1 MNIKNTQVLT
11 HRLNHT
17 NSSGYMKESHQEQPS
32 TSHYR
37 FELNSLPDI
46 VNNGDEC
53 IKCKKVS
60 VDNNNNNNNNNKS
73 QTSYYL
79 INYDKKMM
87 RKNKSESDKCCVK
100 HFRSVILNEDCKV
113 IGFSPPMCE
122 TKDVVLDVDNIQFAE
137 EFVEGTMVNVFY
149 NSAND
154 VQSWDFSTKNTI
166 SPVEKTAGK
175 CFRSMFFEACEN
187 ASLNFDDLPKE
198 YCYSF
203 VMQHPDNVIVAP
215 VKNTALYIVAI
226 YLVKN
231 GDDLS
236 AATAYEMERS
246 VIRWSSFSKV
256 SHPARLGM
264 KKGQGDFD
272 KIVKTF
278 ASTDSLYYYPGVMFR
293 TFTGERFKLRNP
305 NYEMVKN
312 TKGVRARSE
321 FVYLHLKQ
329 LGYVRKHF
337 ERCPEDELIFFDFQS
352 NLYNYTSSLHKNY
365 LDCYIYKKMSLKD
378 FPIKYRNNMYKL
390 HNDYLHV
397 LKPEGKRVTLSHVV
411 QFVNNLSVPSQ
422 IYFLNQKE
430 LTETLETLETIETP
444 IVPKKIFSSPP
455 LTPLTLQLTP
465 EYSPLEMKCPNAP

>member
-1 MNIKNTQVLT
+1 
-11 HRLNHT
+11 
-17 NSSGYMKESHQEQPS
+17 MKESYQEQPS

-37 FELNSLPDI
+37 FELTSLPDI
-46 VNNGDEC
+46 LNNGDEC

-60 VDNNNNNNNNNKS
+60 VDNNNNKTS
-73 QTSYYL
+73 QTSQTQYYL

-100 HFRSVILNEDCKV
+100 HFRSVVLNEDCKV

-154 VQSWDFSTKNTI
+154 VQSWEFSTKNTI
-166 SPVEKTAGK
+166 SPVEKPAGK
-175 CFRSMFFEACEN
+175 CFRSMFLEACAN
-187 ASLNFDDLPKE
+187 ANLNFDDLPKE

-203 VMQHPDNVIVAP
+203 VMKHPDNVIVAP
-215 VKNTALYIVAI
+215 VKNTALYIIAI

-231 GDDLS
+231 SDDLS

-246 VIRWSSFSKV
+246 VLRWSSFSKV

-272 KIVKTF
+272 KIVKTY

-293 TFTGERFKLRNP
+293 TFSGERFKLRNP

-312 TKGVRARSE
+312 TKGLSARSE

-337 ERCPEDELIFFDFQS
+337 ERCPEDELTFFDFQS

-430 LTETLETLETIETP
+430 STDPVETLKTSETSETSETFETIETP

>member
-1 MNIKNTQVLT
+1 
-11 HRLNHT
+11 
-17 NSSGYMKESHQEQPS
+17 MKESHQEQPS
-32 TSHYR
+32 RSHSR
-37 FELNSLPDI
+37 FELSSLPEI

-60 VDNNNNNNNNNKS
+60 VDNNNNNQTS
-73 QTSYYL
+73 QTQYYL
-79 INYDKKMM
+79 INYDKKIM
-87 RKNKSESDKCCVK
+87 RKNKSESDKRCVK
-100 HFRSVILNEDCKV
+100 HFRSVVLNEDYKV

-154 VQSWDFSTKNTI
+154 VQDWVFSTKNTI
-166 SPVEKTAGK
+166 SPVEKPTGK
-175 CFRSMFFEACEN
+175 CFRSMFFEACTN
-187 ASLNFDDLPKE
+187 ANLNFDDLPKE

-231 GDDLS
+231 GDDLT

-246 VIRWSSFSKV
+246 VLRWSSFSKV

-272 KIVKTF
+272 KIVKTY
-278 ASTDSLYYYPGVMFR
+278 ASPDSLYYYPGVMFR
-293 TFTGERFKLRNP
+293 TFAGERFKLRNP

-312 TKGVRARSE
+312 AKGLGARCE
-321 FVYLHLKQ
+321 IVYLHLKQ
-329 LGYVRKHF
+329 MNYLRKHF
-337 ERCPEDELIFFDFQS
+337 ERCPEDEVTFFDFQS

-430 LTETLETLETIETP
+430 STETLETL
-444 IVPKKIFSSPP
+444 IVPKKIFLSPP
-455 LTPLTLQLTP
+455 LPPLTLQLTP
-465 EYSPLEMKCPNAP
+465 EYSPIEIKCPNAP

>member
-1 MNIKNTQVLT
+1 
-11 HRLNHT
+11 
-17 NSSGYMKESHQEQPS
+17 MKQSDKEQPS

-60 VDNNNNNNNNNKS
+60 VDNNNNNNNKTS
-73 QTSYYL
+73 QTSQTQYYL
-79 INYDKKMM
+79 INYDKKRMHNSLKTE
-87 RKNKSESDKCCVK
+87 KNKSESDKRCVK
-100 HFRSVILNEDCKV
+100 HFRSVVLNEDCKV
-113 IGFSPPMCE
+113 VGFSPPMCE
-122 TKDVVLDVDNIQFAE
+122 TKDVVLDIDNIQFAE

-154 VQSWDFSTKNTI
+154 VQSWEFSTKNTI
-166 SPVEKTAGK
+166 SPVEKAAGK
-175 CFRSMFFEACEN
+175 CFRSMFLEACEN

-203 VMQHPDNVIVAP
+203 VMKHPDNVIVAP
-215 VKNTALYIVAI
+215 VKNTALYIIAI

-264 KKGQGDFD
+264 RKGQSDFD

-278 ASTDSLYYYPGVMFR
+278 ASPDSLYYYPGVMFR

-312 TKGVRARSE
+312 TKGGVRARSE

-337 ERCPEDELIFFDFQS
+337 ERCPEDELNFFEFQS

-422 IYFLNQKE
+422 IYFLNLKDQKE
-430 LTETLETLETIETP
+430 STIETVETSETIETP

-465 EYSPLEMKCPNAP
+465 EYSPLEIKCPNAP

>member
-1 MNIKNTQVLT
+1 
-11 HRLNHT
+11 
-17 NSSGYMKESHQEQPS
+17 MKESHQEQPS
-32 TSHYR
+32 RSHYR
-37 FELNSLPDI
+37 FELSSLPEI

-60 VDNNNNNNNNNKS
+60 VDNNNNNQTS
-73 QTSYYL
+73 QTQYYL
-79 INYDKKMM
+79 INYDKKIM
-87 RKNKSESDKCCVK
+87 RKNKSESDKRCVK
-100 HFRSVILNEDCKV
+100 HFRSVVLNEDYKV

-154 VQSWDFSTKNTI
+154 VQDWVFSTKNTI
-166 SPVEKTAGK
+166 SPVEKPTGK
-175 CFRSMFFEACEN
+175 CFRSMFLEACTN
-187 ASLNFDDLPKE
+187 ANLNFDDLPKE

-231 GDDLS
+231 GDDLTV
-236 AATAYEMERS
+236 ATAYEMERS
-246 VIRWSSFSKV
+246 ILRWGSFSKV

-272 KIVKTF
+272 KIVKTY
-278 ASTDSLYYYPGVMFR
+278 ASPDSLYYYPGVMFR
-293 TFTGERFKLRNP
+293 TFAGERFKLRNP

-312 TKGVRARSE
+312 AKGLGARCE
-321 FVYLHLKQ
+321 IVYLHLKQ
-329 LGYVRKHF
+329 MNYLRKHF
-337 ERCPEDELIFFDFQS
+337 ERCPEDEVTFFDFQS

-430 LTETLETLETIETP
+430 STETLETL
-444 IVPKKIFSSPP
+444 IVPQKIFLSPP
-455 LTPLTLQLTP
+455 LPPLTLQLTP
-465 EYSPLEMKCPNAP
+465 EYSPIEIKCPNAP

>member
-1 MNIKNTQVLT
+1 
-11 HRLNHT
+11 
-17 NSSGYMKESHQEQPS
+17 MKESHQEQPS
-32 TSHYR
+32 RSHYR
-37 FELNSLPDI
+37 FELSSLPEI

-60 VDNNNNNNNNNKS
+60 VDNNNNNQTS
-73 QTSYYL
+73 QTQYYL
-79 INYDKKMM
+79 INYDKKIM
-87 RKNKSESDKCCVK
+87 RKNKSESDKRCVK
-100 HFRSVILNEDCKV
+100 HFRSVVLNEDCKIV
-113 IGFSPPMCE
+113 GFSPPMCE
-122 TKDVVLDVDNIQFAE
+122 TKDVVLDIKNIQFAE

-154 VQSWDFSTKNTI
+154 VQDWVFSTKNTI
-166 SPVEKTAGK
+166 SPVEKPTGK
-175 CFRSMFFEACEN
+175 CFRSMFLEACTN
-187 ASLNFDDLPKE
+187 ANLNFDDLPKE

-231 GDDLS
+231 GDDLTV
-236 AATAYEMERS
+236 ATAYEMERS
-246 VIRWSSFSKV
+246 ILRWGSFSKV
-256 SHPARLGM
+256 SHPARFTM
-264 KKGQGDFD
+264 KGQGDFD
-272 KIVKTF
+272 KIVKTY
-278 ASTDSLYYYPGVMFR
+278 ASPDSLYYYPGVMFR
-293 TFTGERFKLRNP
+293 TFAGERFKLRNP

-312 TKGVRARSE
+312 AKGLGARCE
-321 FVYLHLKQ
+321 IVYLHLKQ
-329 LGYVRKHF
+329 MNYLRKHF
-337 ERCPEDELIFFDFQS
+337 ERCPEDEVTFFDFQS

-430 LTETLETLETIETP
+430 STETLETL
-444 IVPKKIFSSPP
+444 IVPKKIFLSPP
-455 LTPLTLQLTP
+455 LPPLTLQLTP
-465 EYSPLEMKCPNAP
+465 EYSPIEIKCPNAP

>member
-1 MNIKNTQVLT
+1 
-11 HRLNHT
+11 
-17 NSSGYMKESHQEQPS
+17 MKQSHQEKQS
-32 TSHYR
+32 TSHYH
-37 FELNSLPDI
+37 FELSSLPDI
-46 VNNGDEC
+46 VNSNNNGSDEC

-60 VDNNNNNNNNNKS
+60 ISYNNTTN
-73 QTSYYL
+73 QTQTQYYL
-79 INYDKKMM
+79 INYDKKIM
-87 RKNKSESDKCCVK
+87 RTSLKTEKNKSESDKRCIIK

-113 IGFSPPMCE
+113 VGFSPPMCE
-122 TKDVVLDVDNIQFAE
+122 SKDVVLDIQNIQFAE
-137 EFVEGTMVNVFY
+137 EFVEGTMVNLFY

-154 VQSWDFSTKNTI
+154 VQRWEFSTKNTI
-166 SPVEKTAGK
+166 SPVEKPAGK
-175 CFRSMFFEACEN
+175 CFRRMFFEACAN
-187 ASLNFDDLPKE
+187 ANLNFDDLPKE

-231 GDDLS
+231 GDDLTTAS
-236 AATAYEMERS
+236 ATAYEMERS
-246 VIRWSSFSKV
+246 VIKWSSFSKV

-272 KIVKTF
+272 KIVKTY
-278 ASTDSLYYYPGVMFR
+278 ASLDSLYYYPGVMFR

-312 TKGVRARSE
+312 TRGVRARDE
-321 FVYLHLKQ
+321 FTYLHLKQ
-329 LGYVRKHF
+329 LGYVKKHF
-337 ERCPEDELIFFDFQS
+337 ERCPEDELKFFEFQS

-378 FPIKYRNNMYKL
+378 FPLKYRNNMYKL

-397 LKPEGKRVTLSHVV
+397 LKPEGARVTLSHVV
-411 QFVNNLSVPSQ
+411 QFVNNLSVSSQ
-422 IYFLNQKE
+422 IYFLKQKE
-430 LTETLETLETIETP
+430 STDPVEPLKTSETLEIFETP

>member
-1 MNIKNTQVLT
+1 MSQ
-11 HRLNHT
+11 
-17 NSSGYMKESHQEQPS
+17 QEQPHH
-32 TSHYR
+32 THYR
-37 FELNSLPDI
+37 FDLNSLPDI
-46 VNNGDEC
+46 VNGGDEY

-60 VDNNNNNNNNNKS
+60 IHNNNNQN
-73 QTSYYL
+73 QTQYYL
-79 INYDKKMM
+79 INYDKK
-87 RKNKSESDKCCVK
+87 RIHKNKIESIK

-113 IGFSPPMCE
+113 VGFSPPMCE
-122 TKDVVLDVDNIQFAE
+122 TKDVVLDIDNIQFSE

-154 VQSWDFSTKNTI
+154 VQRWDFSTKNTI
-166 SPVEKTAGK
+166 SPVEKPAGK
-175 CFRSMFFEACEN
+175 CFRRMFLEACAN
-187 ASLNFDDLPKE
+187 ANLNFDDLPKE

-215 VKNTALYIVAI
+215 VKNTALFIVAI
-226 YLVKN
+226 YLVEN
-231 GDDLS
+231 GHDLTTAS
-236 AATAYEMERS
+236 ATVYEMERS
-246 VIRWSSFSKV
+246 VLRWSSFSKV

-264 KKGQGDFD
+264 KKGQDDFD
-272 KIVKTF
+272 KIVKTY

-293 TFTGERFKLRNP
+293 TTTGERFKLRNP

-312 TKGVRARSE
+312 AKGVRARDE

-329 LGYVRKHF
+329 MGHVKKHF
-337 ERCPEDELIFFDFQS
+337 ERCPEDELKFFEFQS

-365 LDCYIYKKMSLKD
+365 LDCYIYKKMGLKD

-390 HNDYLHV
+390 HHDYLHV
-397 LKPEGKRVTLSHVV
+397 LKPEGKHVTFSHVV

-430 LTETLETLETIETP
+430 STDPLETP
-444 IVPKKIFSSPP
+444 ILPKKIFSSPP

-465 EYSPLEMKCPNAP
+465 EYSPLELKCPNAP

>member
-1 MNIKNTQVLT
+1 
-11 HRLNHT
+11 
-17 NSSGYMKESHQEQPS
+17 MKESHQEQPS
-32 TSHYR
+32 RSHYR
-37 FELNSLPDI
+37 FELSSLPEI

-60 VDNNNNNNNNNKS
+60 VDNNNNNQTS
-73 QTSYYL
+73 QTQYYL
-79 INYDKKMM
+79 INYDKKIM
-87 RKNKSESDKCCVK
+87 RKNKSESDKRCVK
-100 HFRSVILNEDCKV
+100 HFRSVVLNEDYKV

-154 VQSWDFSTKNTI
+154 VQDWVFSTKNTI
-166 SPVEKTAGK
+166 SPVEKPTGK
-175 CFRSMFFEACEN
+175 CFRSMFLEACTN
-187 ASLNFDDLPKE
+187 ANLNFDDLPKE

-231 GDDLS
+231 GDDLTV
-236 AATAYEMERS
+236 ATAYEMERS
-246 VIRWSSFSKV
+246 ILRWGSFSKV

-272 KIVKTF
+272 KIVKTY
-278 ASTDSLYYYPGVMFR
+278 ASPDSLYYYPGVMFR
-293 TFTGERFKLRNP
+293 TFAGERFKLRNP

-312 TKGVRARSE
+312 AKGLGARCE
-321 FVYLHLKQ
+321 IVYLHLKQ
-329 LGYVRKHF
+329 MNYLRKHF
-337 ERCPEDELIFFDFQS
+337 ERCPEDEVTFFDFQS

-430 LTETLETLETIETP
+430 STETLETL
-444 IVPKKIFSSPP
+444 IVPKKIFLSPP
-455 LTPLTLQLTP
+455 LPPLTLQLTP
-465 EYSPLEMKCPNAP
+465 EYSPIEIKCPNAP

>member
-1 MNIKNTQVLT
+1 
-11 HRLNHT
+11 
-17 NSSGYMKESHQEQPS
+17 MKESHQEQPS
-32 TSHYR
+32 RSHYR
-37 FELNSLPDI
+37 FELSSLPEI

-60 VDNNNNNNNNNKS
+60 VDNNNNNQTS
-73 QTSYYL
+73 QTQYYL
-79 INYDKKMM
+79 INYDKKIM
-87 RKNKSESDKCCVK
+87 RKNKSESDKRCVK
-100 HFRSVILNEDCKV
+100 HFRSVVLNEDYKV

-154 VQSWDFSTKNTI
+154 VQSWEFSTKNTI
-166 SPVEKTAGK
+166 SPVEKPAGK
-175 CFRSMFFEACEN
+175 CFRSMFLEACTN
-187 ASLNFDDLPKE
+187 ANLNFDDLPKE

-231 GDDLS
+231 GDDLTV
-236 AATAYEMERS
+236 ATAYEMERS
-246 VIRWSSFSKV
+246 ILRWGSFSKV

-272 KIVKTF
+272 KIVKTY
-278 ASTDSLYYYPGVMFR
+278 ASPDSLYYYPGVMFR

-312 TKGVRARSE
+312 AKGLGARCE
-321 FVYLHLKQ
+321 IVYLHLKQ
-329 LGYVRKHF
+329 MNYLRKHF
-337 ERCPEDELIFFDFQS
+337 ERCPEDEVTFFDFQS

-430 LTETLETLETIETP
+430 STETLETL
-444 IVPKKIFSSPP
+444 IVPKKIFLSPP
-455 LTPLTLQLTP
+455 LPPLTLQLTP
-465 EYSPLEMKCPNAP
+465 EYSPIEIKCPNAP

>member
-1 MNIKNTQVLT
+1 
-11 HRLNHT
+11 
-17 NSSGYMKESHQEQPS
+17 MKESHQEQPS
-32 TSHYR
+32 RSHYR
-37 FELNSLPDI
+37 FELSSLPEI

-60 VDNNNNNNNNNKS
+60 VDNNNNNQTS
-73 QTSYYL
+73 QTQYYL
-79 INYDKKMM
+79 INYDKKIM
-87 RKNKSESDKCCVK
+87 RKNKSESDKRCVK
-100 HFRSVILNEDCKV
+100 HFRSVVLNEDYKV

-154 VQSWDFSTKNTI
+154 VQSWEFSTKNTI
-166 SPVEKTAGK
+166 SPVEKPAGK
-175 CFRSMFFEACEN
+175 CFRSMFLEACTN
-187 ASLNFDDLPKE
+187 ANLNFDDLPKE

-231 GDDLS
+231 GDDLTV
-236 AATAYEMERS
+236 ATAYEMERS
-246 VIRWSSFSKV
+246 ILRWGSFSKV

-272 KIVKTF
+272 KIVKTY
-278 ASTDSLYYYPGVMFR
+278 ASPDSLYYYPGVMFR
-293 TFTGERFKLRNP
+293 TFAGERFKLRNP

-312 TKGVRARSE
+312 AKGLGARCE
-321 FVYLHLKQ
+321 IVYLHLKQ
-329 LGYVRKHF
+329 MNYLRKHF
-337 ERCPEDELIFFDFQS
+337 ERCPEDEVTFFDFQS

-430 LTETLETLETIETP
+430 STETLETL
-444 IVPKKIFSSPP
+444 IVPKKIFLSPP
-455 LTPLTLQLTP
+455 LPPLTLQLTP
-465 EYSPLEMKCPNAP
+465 EYSPIEIKCPNAP

>member
-1 MNIKNTQVLT
+1 
-11 HRLNHT
+11 
-17 NSSGYMKESHQEQPS
+17 MKETPQEQPS
-32 TSHYR
+32 KSHYR
-37 FELNSLPDI
+37 FELSSLPDI
-46 VNNGDEC
+46 VKNGDEY

-60 VDNNNNNNNNNKS
+60 VDNKKTS
-73 QTSYYL
+73 QTTYYL

-87 RKNKSESDKCCVK
+87 RNSINTEKNKSESDKRCIK
-100 HFRSVILNEDCKV
+100 HFRSVVLNEDCKV

-149 NSAND
+149 NSTND
-154 VQSWDFSTKNTI
+154 VQSWEFSTKNTI
-166 SPVEKTAGK
+166 SPVEKPAGK
-175 CFRSMFFEACEN
+175 CFRSMFLEACTN
-187 ASLNFDDLPKE
+187 ANLNFDDLPKE

-231 GDDLS
+231 GDDLTT
-236 AATAYEMERS
+236 ATVYEMERS
-246 VIRWSSFSKV
+246 VLRWSSFSKV

-272 KIVKTF
+272 KIVKTY
-278 ASTDSLYYYPGVMFR
+278 ASPESLYYYPGVMFR
-293 TFTGERFKLRNP
+293 TFSGERFKLRNP

-312 TKGVRARSE
+312 VKGGVRARSE

-329 LGYVRKHF
+329 LGHVKKHF
-337 ERCPEDELIFFDFQS
+337 ERFPEDELTFFDFQS
-352 NLYNYTSSLHKNY
+352 KLYNYTSSLHKNY
-365 LDCYIYKKMSLKD
+365 LDCYIYKKMGLKD

-397 LKPEGKRVTLSHVV
+397 LKHEGKRVTLSHVV

-430 LTETLETLETIETP
+430 STETIETP
-444 IVPKKIFSSPP
+444 ILPNKTFSSPP
-455 LTPLTLQLTP
+455 LTLTPLTLQLTP

>member
-1 MNIKNTQVLT
+1 
-11 HRLNHT
+11 
-17 NSSGYMKESHQEQPS
+17 MKQSHQEKPS
-32 TSHYR
+32 TSHYN

-60 VDNNNNNNNNNKS
+60 ISYDNNNSTN
-73 QTSYYL
+73 QTQTQTQTQYYL
-79 INYDKKMM
+79 INYDKKVM
-87 RKNKSESDKCCVK
+87 RKNKSESDKHCVK

-113 IGFSPPMCE
+113 VGFSPPMCE
-122 TKDVVLDVDNIQFAE
+122 PKHVMNVIDFPNVQFAE
-137 EFVEGTMVNVFY
+137 EFVEGTMVNLFY

-154 VQSWDFSTKNTI
+154 VQRWDFSTKNTI
-166 SPVEKTAGK
+166 SPVEKPAGK
-175 CFRSMFFEACEN
+175 CFRRMFFEACTN
-187 ASLNFDDLPKE
+187 ANLNFDDLPKE

-215 VKNTALYIVAI
+215 VKKTALYIIAI

-231 GDDLS
+231 SDDFS
-236 AATAYEMERS
+236 SATAYEMERS
-246 VIRWSSFSKV
+246 VIKWSSFSKV

-272 KIVKTF
+272 KIVKTY
-278 ASTDSLYYYPGVMFR
+278 ASPDSLYYYPGVMFR

-312 TKGVRARSE
+312 TKGVRARDE

-329 LGYVRKHF
+329 MGYVRKHF
-337 ERCPEDELIFFDFQS
+337 ERCPEDELKFFEFQS
-352 NLYNYTSSLHKNY
+352 NLYNYTYSLHKNY
-365 LDCYIYKKMSLKD
+365 LDCYIYKKMGLKD
-378 FPIKYRNNMYKL
+378 FPLKYRNNMYKL

-397 LKPEGKRVTLSHVV
+397 LKPEGARVTLSHVV
-411 QFVNNLSVPSQ
+411 QFVNNLSVSSQ
-422 IYFLNQKE
+422 IYFLKQKE
-430 LTETLETLETIETP
+430 STEHVEPLETP

-455 LTPLTLQLTP
+455 LTPLTFTP

>member
-1 MNIKNTQVLT
+1 
-11 HRLNHT
+11 
-17 NSSGYMKESHQEQPS
+17 MKQSHQEKPS
-32 TSHYR
+32 TSHYN

-46 VNNGDEC
+46 VNSNNGGDEC

-60 VDNNNNNNNNNKS
+60 ITTNNNTTN
-73 QTSYYL
+73 QTQTQTQTQYYL
-79 INYDKKMM
+79 INYDKKVM
-87 RKNKSESDKCCVK
+87 RKNKSESDKHCMK
-100 HFRSVILNEDCKV
+100 NFRSVILNEDCKV
-113 IGFSPPMCE
+113 VGFSPPMCE
-122 TKDVVLDVDNIQFAE
+122 PKHVMNVIDFPNVQFAE
-137 EFVEGTMVNVFY
+137 EFVEGTMVNLFY

-154 VQSWDFSTKNTI
+154 VQRWDFSTKNTI
-166 SPVEKTAGK
+166 SPVEKPAGK
-175 CFRSMFFEACEN
+175 CFRRMFFEACTN
-187 ASLNFDDLPKE
+187 ANLNFDDLPKE

-231 GDDLS
+231 GDDLTV
-236 AATAYEMERS
+236 ATAYEMERS
-246 VIRWSSFSKV
+246 ILRWGSFSKV

-272 KIVKTF
+272 KIVKTY
-278 ASTDSLYYYPGVMFR
+278 ASPDSLYYYPGVMFR

-312 TKGVRARSE
+312 TKGVRARDE

-329 LGYVRKHF
+329 MGYVRKHF
-337 ERCPEDELIFFDFQS
+337 ERCPEDELKFFEFQS
-352 NLYNYTSSLHKNY
+352 NLYNYTYSLHKNY
-365 LDCYIYKKMSLKD
+365 LDCYIYKKMGLKD
-378 FPIKYRNNMYKL
+378 FPLKYRNNMYKL

-397 LKPEGKRVTLSHVV
+397 LKPEGARVTLSHVV
-411 QFVNNLSVPSQ
+411 QFVNNLSVSSQ
-422 IYFLNQKE
+422 IYFLKQKE
-430 LTETLETLETIETP
+430 STEHVEPLETP

-455 LTPLTLQLTP
+455 LTPLTFTP

>member
-1 MNIKNTQVLT
+1 
-11 HRLNHT
+11 
-17 NSSGYMKESHQEQPS
+17 MKQPHQEQPS

-60 VDNNNNNNNNNKS
+60 VDNNNNNKTS
-73 QTSYYL
+73 QTSQTQYYL
-79 INYDKKMM
+79 INYDKKIM
-87 RKNKSESDKCCVK
+87 RNGINTEKNKNESDKRCVK
-100 HFRSVILNEDCKV
+100 HFRSVVLNEDYKV

-154 VQSWDFSTKNTI
+154 VQDWVFSTKNTI
-166 SPVEKTAGK
+166 SPVEKPTGK
-175 CFRSMFFEACEN
+175 CFRSMFLEACTN
-187 ASLNFDDLPKE
+187 ANLNFDDLPKE

-231 GDDLS
+231 GDDLTV
-236 AATAYEMERS
+236 ATAYEMERS
-246 VIRWSSFSKV
+246 ILRWGSFSKV

-272 KIVKTF
+272 KIVKTY
-278 ASTDSLYYYPGVMFR
+278 ASPDSLYYYPGVMFR
-293 TFTGERFKLRNP
+293 TFAGERFKLRNP

-312 TKGVRARSE
+312 AKGLGARCE
-321 FVYLHLKQ
+321 IVYLHLKQ
-329 LGYVRKHF
+329 MNYLRKHF
-337 ERCPEDELIFFDFQS
+337 ERCPEDEVTFFDFQS

-430 LTETLETLETIETP
+430 STETLETL
-444 IVPKKIFSSPP
+444 IVPKKIFLSPP
-455 LTPLTLQLTP
+455 LPPLTLQLTP
-465 EYSPLEMKCPNAP
+465 EYSPIEIKCPNAP

>member
-1 MNIKNTQVLT
+1 
-11 HRLNHT
+11 
-17 NSSGYMKESHQEQPS
+17 MKESHQEQPS
-32 TSHYR
+32 RSHYR
-37 FELNSLPDI
+37 FELSSLPEI

-60 VDNNNNNNNNNKS
+60 VDNNNNNQTS
-73 QTSYYL
+73 QTQYYL
-79 INYDKKMM
+79 INYDKKIM
-87 RKNKSESDKCCVK
+87 RKNKSESDKRCVK
-100 HFRSVILNEDCKV
+100 HFRSVVLNEDCKIV
-113 IGFSPPMCE
+113 GFSPPMCE
-122 TKDVVLDVDNIQFAE
+122 TKDVVLDIKNIQFAE

-154 VQSWDFSTKNTI
+154 VQSWEFSTKNTI
-166 SPVEKTAGK
+166 SPVEKPAGK
-175 CFRSMFFEACEN
+175 CFRSMFLEACTN
-187 ASLNFDDLPKE
+187 ANLNFDDLPKE

-231 GDDLS
+231 GDDLTV
-236 AATAYEMERS
+236 ATAYEMERS
-246 VIRWSSFSKV
+246 ILRWGSFSKV

-272 KIVKTF
+272 KIVKTY
-278 ASTDSLYYYPGVMFR
+278 ASPDSLYYYPGVMFR
-293 TFTGERFKLRNP
+293 TFAGERFKLRNP

-312 TKGVRARSE
+312 AKGLGARCE
-321 FVYLHLKQ
+321 IVYLHLKQ
-329 LGYVRKHF
+329 MNYLRKHF
-337 ERCPEDELIFFDFQS
+337 ERCPEDEVTFFDFQS

-430 LTETLETLETIETP
+430 STETLETL
-444 IVPKKIFSSPP
+444 IVPKKIFLSPP
-455 LTPLTLQLTP
+455 LPPLTLQLTP
-465 EYSPLEMKCPNAP
+465 EYSPIEIKCPNAP